1 MKEKIIMF
9 VIGFLAGAIIT
20 TGIFLIIRQNDTN
33 KLGEMR
39 RPGNMQMQDGK
50 NINDSERPELP
61 NGETQN
67 GEAPSGEKP
76 SGEKPN
82 GRPGQ
87 KANNTNSSSNETKTT
102 ESNT

>member
-20 TGIFLIIRQNDTN
+20 TGVFLVIRQNDTN
-33 KLGEMR
+33 KFGEMR
-39 RPGNMQMQDGK
+39 RPGNIQMQDGK

-61 NGETQN
+61 DGETKN
-67 GEAPSGEKP
+67 GEAPSGERP
-76 SGEKPN
+76 SGEKPS

-87 KANNTNSSSNETKTT
+87 KANNTNSSSNEAKTT
-102 ESNT
+102 EANT